1 MKIKQ
6 ITAFLLVISSI
17 FTIRVSA
24 HSGDSSWYIKRN
36 GTKQPVISEEQKI
49 IYNYNGYYIDK
60 KYSDTSCEKRLYLT
74 FDAGYENG
82 NISKIL
88 DTLKEESVPAAF
100 FILSNLLLK
109 DCDVVKRMID
119 EGHIVANHTKNHK
132 NISTLTE
139 EETKQNLLALE
150 RLCEEK
156 TGYIMPK
163 YFRFPE
169 GKYSKES
176 LDRVNKLGYK
186 TIFWS
191 LAYEDWDNN
200 KQPAPNK
207 ALNKLLSNTHNGAVI
222 LLHPNSETNATI
234 LPILIKE
241 WKKMGYSFGTL
252 DELTQ

>member
-6 ITAFLLVISSI
+6 FTALLLLISSI
-17 FTIRVSA
+17 FTIRISA
-24 HSGDSSWYIKRN
+24 ESRDSSWYIKRN
-36 GTKQPVISEEQKI
+36 GNNQPKISEDQKI
-49 IYNYNGYYIDK
+49 IYKYNGYYIDTK
-60 KYSDTSCEKRLYLT
+60 FCDDSSEKRLYLT

-82 NISKIL
+82 NIAKIL
-88 DTLKEESVPAAF
+88 DILKEENVPAAF

-109 DCDVVKRMID
+109 NCDIVQRMID

-132 NISTLTE
+132 NISNLTE
-139 EETKQNLLALE
+139 EETRLNLLALE
-150 RLCEEK
+150 KLCEEK

-169 GKYSKES
+169 GKYSEEG
-176 LDRVNKLGYK
+176 LDRINKLGYK

-200 KQPAPNK
+200 KQPAPHK

-222 LLHPNSETNATI
+222 LLHPNSETNAII
-234 LPILIKE
+234 LKRLIHE
-241 WKKMGYSFGTL
+241 WRNMGYSFGTL